1 MLGDCWFLAAAAALA
16 EFPDRVKKIFT
27 NKDYSKEGIFEVVF
41 NVKGEE
47 VKLQV
52 DDRIPVSENRKPV
65 NSRQS
70 PFGAWWL
77 VILEKAFAK
86 LNVNYSSL
94 NGGLTVESLRAL
106 TGMPV
111 QEYSTADQHQDEM
124 WEIIHSGQKKNY
136 VMTASCVHSIH
147 GLISGHAYTLVDT
160 VELEDKKNGEML
172 KLIKMRNPWGKEK
185 YVGPWSDEDDRWTD
199 DLKAQTNHTSAD
211 DGIFWMKY
219 TDFKKAFS
227 YYQIAMYWDSWKTE
241 KFYQEG
247 HHGK

>member
-1 MLGDCWFLAAAAALA
+1 
-16 EFPDRVKKIFT
+16 
-27 NKDYSKEGIFEVVF
+27 
-41 NVKGEE
+41 
-47 VKLQV
+47 
-52 DDRIPVSENRKPV
+52 
-65 NSRQS
+65 
-70 PFGAWWL
+70 
-77 VILEKAFAK
+77 
-86 LNVNYSSL
+86 
-94 NGGLTVESLRAL
+94 
-106 TGMPV
+106 
-111 QEYSTADQHQDEM
+111 
-124 WEIIHSGQKKNY
+124 
-136 VMTASCVHSIH
+136 MTASCVHSIH

-199 DLKAQTNHTSAD
+199 DLKAQTNHTVAD